1 MPEFFQDQT
10 KQNPISAISSGAT
23 IIQNKQDAI
32 KKISKA
38 LLEHMNGKPCTW
50 SEAATVIGG
59 VITTE
64 QKKQFFGK
72 KKFTR
77 AMAEELLR
85 DYISITY
92 RTGKDAIVEPAN

>member
-1 MPEFFQDQT
+1 
-10 KQNPISAISSGAT
+10 
-23 IIQNKQDAI
+23 
-32 KKISKA
+32 
-38 LLEHMNGKPCTW
+38 MNGKPCTW

-77 AMAEELLR
+77 TMAEELLG